1 MGIKIEKITVKNLGP
16 IQSFSKE
23 FGLLNLIYSK
33 NERGK
38 TFLTEFIIRSLFKN
52 TNIKRWKFRGGGSG
66 KVYVSGLDKEL
77 IEFSPSTP
85 KKLEDFWEEDETG
98 LPPSM
103 VKLLVSKGGE
113 PSIEDTEEGID
124 KNLIKEIFSGISLLD
139 KIDNEKNINK
149 TIKSAQLINSN
160 IDIRD
165 QGDGKIY
172 HDLKEEINQID
183 NLFTEIESKYVE
195 GIIESY
201 KKEEES
207 LKKHLEELN
216 KAKRY
221 EAFLISKKID
231 EIEGKLSQNP
241 EDKLNKISTE
251 IAIYEITKNDCNVKK
266 QQLKDSQE
274 KSRHF
279 SWLKETIPLYE
290 RLTINSIKKPGYL
303 LLIIMSIFA
312 FITAVL
318 IFLNIIIGA
327 TLFLLISAILSLAV
341 TIGLTAFYIRNLFN
355 YSKYV
360 GLNEELN
367 RIKVEFKNKIG
378 NKLTDIALL
387 NAELSKQKEF
397 YDKAKFLEEQL
408 EVIRNDYEKQH
419 FSIQQKFNELAVKQ
433 ILESDWHVFLNTK
446 KQDNN
451 ILKSN
456 KEEEQKKLNNLQVRE
471 ADYLN
476 EDIGIKFDIDEFNEV
491 NIKIDDISKKISE
504 QKKEIDALKHNV
516 CIKTENDFSISWEQ
530 LIENLKKKRLE
541 KENDLNTLEA
551 KITAGIIVHNV
562 ISQLR
567 VEEDKKILE
576 GLQSEIVLKPL
587 RDITHRYNKLALEE
601 DKLII
606 SDDFN
611 NFPLKEIST
620 GAEEQIML
628 ALRIGFSSKLLKKDA
643 LFLILDDAFQHS
655 DWHKREILI
664 NKLVDI
670 TKKGWQIIYLTMDN
684 HIKGLFDK
692 VGKKFEAGKYNSF
705 EL

>member
-33 NERGK
+33 NECGK

-66 KVYVSGLDKEL
+66 KVYISGLDKEL

-98 LPPSM
+98 LPPSI

-124 KNLIKEIFSGISLLD
+124 KNLIKEIFSGISLLG

-149 TIKSAQLINSN
+149 TIRSAQLITGN
-160 IDIRD
+160 IDIKD

-172 HDLKEEINQID
+172 HGLKEEIDQID

-201 KKEEES
+201 RIEEKS
-207 LKKHLEELN
+207 LKERLERLK
-216 KAKRY
+216 KAKRHMAY
-221 EAFLISKKID
+221 LISGEIKKL
-231 EIEGKLSQNP
+231 EG
-241 EDKLNKISTE
+241 ELNKISDGALNE
-251 IAIYEITKNDCNVKK
+251 ISADIKIYENKKNDYSNKK
-266 QQLKDSQE
+266 RQFDEFQKNSKHFNWLQQAAPIYE
-274 KSRHF
+274 K
-279 SWLKETIPLYE
+279 LAIG
-290 RLTINSIKKPGYL
+290 SIKKPRFL
-303 LLIIMSIFA
+303 LLIITSFFIIATVIF
-312 FITAVL
+312 IL
-318 IFLNIIIGA
+318 LNIKLG
-327 TLFLLISAILSLAV
+327 AILSLSAA
-341 TIGLTAFYIRNLFN
+341 IGLSAYYIRNFFN

-360 GLNEELN
+360 GQNEELN
-367 RIKVEFKNKIG
+367 KIKTEFKNKID
-378 NKLTDIALL
+378 NKLTDIATL
-387 NAELSKQKEF
+387 NLELEKQKVS
-397 YDKAKFLEEQL
+397 YDNAKLLEDQL
-408 EVIRNDYEKQH
+408 KQLNNEKEILGS
-419 FSIQQKFNELAVKQ
+419 SIQKKFTNLTNKY
-433 ILESDWHVFLNTK
+433 IPESDWQSVLDEETQK
-446 KQDNN
+446 
-451 ILKSN
+451 N
-456 KEEEQKKLNNLQVRE
+456 KELKTNKETEQSKLIDLGVRE
-471 ADYLN
+471 TEYLS
-476 EDIGIKFDIDEFNEV
+476 EDIGVKFNYDEFEEV
-491 NIKIDDISKKISE
+491 QTKLDKISDKIDNQE
-504 QKKEIDALKHNV
+504 KEINNLKYSV
-516 CIKTENDFSISWEQ
+516 CNETKADPSINWEQ

-587 RDITHRYNKLALEE
+587 RDITHRYNKIALEE

-620 GAEEQIML
+620 GAGEQIML
-628 ALRIGFSSKLLKKDA
+628 ALRIGFSSKLLKKDT

-655 DWHKREILI
+655 DWERRETLVKRLA
-664 NKLVDI
+664 DI
-670 TKKGWQIIYLTMDN
+670 AKKGWQIIYLTMDN
-684 HIKGLFDK
+684 HIKDLFDK
-692 VGKKFEAGKYNSF
+692 VGKEFGAGKYNSF
-705 EL
+705 KL